1 MPIQI
6 DDIEVVSLP
15 PAEPAPVAAGP
26 VAAPDLSDQLRAWQR
41 AGACRHDR
49 LRAD

>member
-6 DDIEVVSLP
+6 DEVEVVTLP
-15 PAEPAPVAAGP
+15 PADPTPTTSAP

-41 AGACRHDR
+41 AHAIRHDR